1 MPPFIDSNIFI
12 RHLMADDPVQ
22 SPACKALFA
31 AIERGELIG
40 WTSQLVISEL
50 VFVLGRVYRL
60 ERRNVR
66 EALLPLLSLPGLKVE
81 RKQIVNRVF
90 ELYAERSID
99 YVDAY
104 HAALLESRGG
114 GELYSYDTDF
124 DRIPG
129 LRRREP
135 G

>member
-12 RHLMADDPVQ
+12 RHLMADHPVQ
-22 SPACKALFA
+22 SPACRALFE

-50 VFVLGRVYRL
+50 VFVLSRVYRL
-60 ERRNVR
+60 NRRDIQ

-81 RKQIVNRVF
+81 RKQIVNRIF
-90 ELYAERSID
+90 ELYVERSID

-104 HAALLESRGG
+104 HAALLEGRG

-124 DRIPG
+124 DRVAG